1 MVRQKDLVLASRLSE
16 LNDDIASVLPRI
28 HIVKGGK
35 GVLESK
41 DRLVNNW
48 LQVNLVL
55 CEEVAKIL
63 LIFCRSDT
71 DAPGMWS
78 V

>member
-1 MVRQKDLVLASRLSE
+1 M
-16 LNDDIASVLPRI
+16 LPRI

-35 GVLESK
+35 GVFESK
-41 DRLVNNW
+41 DLLVNNW

-55 CEEVAKIL
+55 CEKVAKIL

-71 DAPGMWS
+71 DAPGTWS